1 MDFLSLIIWSIIGL
15 GIGYTIFYF
24 RYVDKKT
31 VDELR
36 NNLVNTTRQLDTKSI
51 ENKELS
57 AQNLILKEKT
67 TELLI
72 KNEDLSKIVSELNRY
87 YFHIKEAYTKAN
99 DLVNVL
105 KIYDKDFEE
114 KLKTMWGGS
123 IQFTQAPQP
132 VWTPSHTYSSTTKT
146 L

>member
-36 NNLVNTTRQLDTKSI
+36 NNLTNTSRQLDTKSI

-114 KLKTMWGGS
+114 KLKTIWWGS
-123 IQFTQAPQP
+123 IQFTQAPQS
-132 VWTPSHTYSSTTKT
+132 VWTSSHTYSSTTKT

>member
-1 MDFLSLIIWSIIGL
+1 L

-36 NNLVNTTRQLDTKSI
+36 NNLTNTSRQLDTKSI

-57 AQNLILKEKT
+57 EQNLILKEKT

-99 DLVNVL
+99 DLVTVL

-114 KLKTMWGGS
+114 KLKT
-123 IQFTQAPQP
+123 I
-132 VWTPSHTYSSTTKT
+132 
-146 L
+146 